1 VSFWAKFFGKKKKKE
16 KSKYLPENEIPN
28 DLSFVKKFTIKGGR
42 FLFCENNNETS
53 FNFNEIL
60 VENNWNLNE
69 VFCFDNDIKKN
80 LNVDVLKDEFSPK
93 NFKTCIIR
101 CEFLISNTGLILVCD
116 KQIKHF
122 KLKELPDTLII
133 LSQINQFSKD
143 VSDAMSLL
151 KNKYENTIPTNITT
165 INIYNYLEKENDMS
179 LDKNNSKNIYLLHQD
194 YN

>member
-1 VSFWAKFFGKKKKKE
+1 MSFWAKFFGKKKKKE
-16 KSKYLPENEIPN
+16 KSKYLPENKIPN

-69 VFCFDNDIKKN
+69 VFCFDNDIKKK
-80 LNVDVLKDEFSPK
+80 LNVDILKDEFSPK
-93 NFKTCIIR
+93 NFKTCIIK

-122 KLKELPDTLII
+122 KLKELPNTLII
-133 LSQINQFSKD
+133 LSQTNQFSKD
-143 VSDAMSLL
+143 VSEAMSLL

-165 INIYNYLEKENDMS
+165 INIYNYLEKENDIS

>member
-1 VSFWAKFFGKKKKKE
+1 MSFWAKFFGKKKKKE

-69 VFCFDNDIKKN
+69 VFCFDNDIKKK
-80 LNVDVLKDEFSPK
+80 LNVDVLKDELSPK

-143 VSDAMSLL
+143 VSEAMSLL

-165 INIYNYLEKENDMS
+165 INIYNYLEKGNDMS

>member
-1 VSFWAKFFGKKKKKE
+1 MSFWAKFFGKKKKKE

-122 KLKELPDTLII
+122 KLKELPNTLII
-133 LSQINQFSKD
+133 LSQTNQFSKD
-143 VSDAMSLL
+143 VSEAMSLL

-165 INIYNYLEKENDMS
+165 INIYNYLEKENNMN

>member
-1 VSFWAKFFGKKKKKE
+1 MSFWAKFFGKKKKKE

-93 NFKTCIIR
+93 NFKTCIIK

-116 KQIKHF
+116 KQIMHF
-122 KLKELPDTLII
+122 KLKELPNTLII
-133 LSQINQFSKD
+133 LSQTNQFSKD
-143 VSDAMSLL
+143 VSEAMSLL